1 MSAVK
6 SMVPAIYGIAVAG
19 LVALAAGPA
28 SAADEAHTLSVRLD
42 WLPSGY
48 QAPVFLAQDKGWYK
62 KAGLDVTIVQGNG
75 SATTVQLVATGQ
87 FDVGI
92 AALSNMAF
100 ARSKGMP
107 VTSLAGFFRKG
118 DVALIVPVDSPIKS
132 PSDFKGKR
140 LVYTP
145 GSFEAPFLDSLFA
158 KGGLTRSQVD
168 LLGVDASAKTPT
180 YLTGTVDGVFSSTA
194 YTLALVAA
202 KRPGRA
208 VLFADSGL
216 NLPGIGIIVTEAA
229 LKKKA
234 DALRSF
240 SSISAGAWA
249 YVLSGHEEEAVQA
262 MLKTHEQDRLD
273 PFVVRTQLK
282 DSLPFLTTPATAAQP
297 MGVQAESDWADAIG
311 TMEKAK
317 AIEAGSKAKD
327 YFTNDYL
334 DPAVIKSFGAGG

>member
-1 MSAVK
+1 MFAVRSTMSAV
-6 SMVPAIYGIAVAG
+6 SGLAVAC
-19 LVALAAGPA
+19 LIALASIPA
-28 SAADEAHTLSVRLD
+28 HAADEAHTLTVRLD

-48 QAPVFLAQDKGWYK
+48 QAPVFMALNKGWYE

-75 SATTVQLVATGQ
+75 SATTVQLVGTGQ
-87 FDVGI
+87 YDIGI

-107 VTSLAGFFRKG
+107 LISLAGFFRKG
-118 DVALIVPVDSPIKS
+118 DVALIVPTDSSIRS

-158 KGGLTRSQVD
+158 KGGLTRDQVD
-168 LLGVDASAKTPT
+168 LVGVDASAKIPT
-180 YLTGTVDGVFSSTA
+180 YLTGTVDGAFSSTA

-216 NLPGIGIIVTEAA
+216 NLPGIGIIVTDAG

-234 DALRSF
+234 GALRSF

-249 YVLSGHEEEAVQA
+249 YVLAGHEEEAVAA

-273 PFVVRTQLK
+273 PVIVRTQLM
-282 DSLPFLTTPATAAQP
+282 DSLPFLTTPATNGQP
-297 MGVQAESDWADAIG
+297 IGVQAESDWADAIAA
-311 TMEKAK
+311 MEKAK
-317 AIEAGSKAKD
+317 AIGAGSKPKD

-334 DPAVIKSFGAGG
+334 DPAVIKSVAAGG